1 MDVLDRVTTQATGV
15 GASAPAPFAFA
26 DKLDDV
32 TLNKIILYYA
42 FTPVADPQAVVLWQ
56 RSLCVQ
62 HGLTGR
68 IIVSTHGING
78 TVGGPMDSVKKYVR
92 ATKQYPGFGKM
103 DVKWSEGTGNDFPR
117 LSVKARPELVAF
129 ESPDE
134 IVVGS
139 DGVINGGQHLTPRQ
153 VNELVAERG
162 DDVVFFD
169 GRNAFEARIGRFKN
183 AVVPDVRTT
192 HDFIDELDSGKYDHL
207 KDKPVVTYCT
217 GGVRCEILSAAML
230 NRGFSEVYQIE
241 GGIVRYGEAYRDKGL
256 WEGSLYVFDQR
267 LTMNFSN
274 DAAVIGECD
283 VCGGATSMVA
293 NCTNNDCRH
302 RAILCDTCIADP
314 SNLECEGLHA
324 AARVSDEVG

>member
-1 MDVLDRVTTQATGV
+1 MSGLR
-15 GASAPAPFAFA
+15 PRHPFTFE

-42 FTPVADPQAVVLWQ
+42 FTPVTDPQAVVLWQ
-56 RSLCVQ
+56 RALCEQ
-62 HGLTGR
+62 HGLKGR
-68 IIVSTHGING
+68 IIVSPHGING

-103 DVKWSEGTGNDFPR
+103 DVKWSEGTGDDFPR

-267 LTMNFSN
+267 LTLNFSN

-283 VCGGATSMVA
+283 VCAAATSTVA
-293 NCTNNDCRH
+293 NCSNSDCRH
-302 RAILCDTCIADP
+302 RAILCETCLADP
-314 SNLECEGLHA
+314 ANLECEGQHA
-324 AARVSDEVG
+324 TERVSDEVG

>member
-1 MDVLDRVTTQATGV
+1 M
-15 GASAPAPFAFA
+15 
-26 DKLDDV
+26 

-42 FTPVADPQAVVLWQ
+42 FAPVADPNAVVLWQ
-56 RSLCVQ
+56 RALCEQ

-68 IIVSTHGING
+68 IIVSPHGING
-78 TVGGPMDSVKKYVR
+78 TVGGPMESVKRYAR

-129 ESPDE
+129 QSPDE
-134 IVVGS
+134 ITVGAN
-139 DGVINGGQHLTPRQ
+139 GVTNGGEHLSPRE

-192 HDFIDELDSGKYDHL
+192 HDFIAELDSGKYDHL
-207 KDKPVVTYCT
+207 KEKPIVTYCT

-241 GGIVRYGEAYRDKGL
+241 GGIVRYGETFRDKGL
-256 WEGSLYVFDQR
+256 WEGSLYVFDER
-267 LTMNFSN
+267 MTIEFSD
-274 DAAVIGECD
+274 DAAVIGQCD
-283 VCGGATSMVA
+283 VCGSGTSTVVNCA
-293 NCTNNDCRH
+293 NLDCRH
-302 RAILCDTCIADP
+302 RALMCAECLTDS
-314 SNLECEGLHA
+314 SNLECDGQHA
-324 AARVSDEVG
+324 DQLVTGDVG